1 VTAGLAYAVMA
12 LGAWRVLAGVL
23 WPGAMG
29 LRTRRE
35 GYAAG
40 TEDLYRLIPLAA
52 AILAAAA
59 LVETAL
65 VALAARLG

>member
-12 LGAWRVLAGVL
+12 LGSWRVLAGVL

-52 AILAAAA
+52 AILAAA

-65 VALAARLG
+65 VALSARLG